1 MKKQFFILI
10 LLLLTSF
17 KSFALDNYY
26 KMLGVPENATA
37 DDIKKGYRKMAMKY
51 HPDRNSGSV
60 VAGEIFKKVQGAY
73 EVLSDPNKRAIFD
86 RQLKMQP
93 RPAPKA
99 AAASE
104 APKAKEAPAAK
115 PSNAQK
121 HTWENFDQKT
131 EPKPEAKP
139 EAKAEPKAQAEV
151 KPEPKVEPKAEAKV
165 EVKPTPEASS
175 TDLKTASK
183 AEAPAVNP
191 SPEKAPP
198 RNPKL
203 DLYNSGPSCSKGFL
217 GTVIDTLI

>member
-1 MKKQFFILI
+1 MKKQIFILI

-17 KSFALDNYY
+17 SSFALDNYY

-73 EVLSDPNKRAIFD
+73 DVLSDPNKRVIFD

-93 RPAPKA
+93 RPAPKPT
-99 AAASE
+99 AASE
-104 APKAKEAPAAK
+104 APAAK
-115 PSNAQK
+115 TSNAQK
-121 HTWENFDQKT
+121 YTWENFDQKP
-131 EPKPEAKP
+131 EPKAQTAEAKP
-139 EAKAEPKAQAEV
+139 EAKAEPKTQAEV
-151 KPEPKVEPKAEAKV
+151 KPGPKVEPKVEANV
-165 EVKPTPEASS
+165 EVKPTPEASN

-183 AEAPAVNP
+183 AETSVVNP
-191 SPEKAPP
+191 TPEKTPI